1 MSLRRTFNRLM
12 GGFIF
17 FAILAIGQ
25 GVSAEITFD
34 IIDDFEEEFVPKDT
48 FGQIPP
54 GWTVIGSNTVKYS
67 QGNEAYNGLYG
78 LHANATRYSDYYG
91 VLVKEAF
98 NTGYSNETIH
108 FSIHAKA
115 QTSGACSFALAITS
129 DGTTTEDF
137 LYWDSN
143 SETDWRTAELDI
155 DVPQSGEVEIAL
167 IFGHDTSSGSS
178 TIDVDYL
185 TIGCFESIYYRDV
198 DEDGYGNPSDSII
211 ACEPPVGYVINHDD
225 CDDGNA
231 LVNPGASE
239 SVADGMDQNCDGG
252 ELCYV
257 DADDDGYRPDDSS
270 TVASAN
276 LSCTDSGEAVAAD
289 PVNDCDD
296 GDASVNPGATEVC
309 SDNIDNDCL
318 NGDLIC
324 QDNSDYDNDGL
335 SYGEEVNIYLSNP
348 HKSDT
353 DDDMLDDGIEVTYWG
368 ADWNANP
375 DGDLLVN
382 LLDPDSDNDGL
393 NDGFEVNIL
402 GTDPALIDTD
412 TNGIPDGD
420 EDYDGDG
427 FTNAEEVQCGSD
439 PVDSS
444 SRCARGLPWLMLLLD

>member
-1 MSLRRTFNRLM
+1 
-12 GGFIF
+12 
-17 FAILAIGQ
+17 
-25 GVSAEITFD
+25 
-34 IIDDFEEEFVPKDT
+34 
-48 FGQIPP
+48 
-54 GWTVIGSNTVKYS
+54 
-67 QGNEAYNGLYG
+67 
-78 LHANATRYSDYYG
+78 
-91 VLVKEAF
+91 
-98 NTGYSNETIH
+98 
-108 FSIHAKA
+108 
-115 QTSGACSFALAITS
+115 
-129 DGTTTEDF
+129 
-137 LYWDSN
+137 
-143 SETDWRTAELDI
+143 
-155 DVPQSGEVEIAL
+155 
-167 IFGHDTSSGSS
+167 
-178 TIDVDYL
+178 
-185 TIGCFESIYYRDV
+185 
-198 DEDGYGNPSDSII
+198 
-211 ACEPPVGYVINHDD
+211 
-225 CDDGNA
+225 
-231 LVNPGASE
+231 
-239 SVADGMDQNCDGG
+239 
-252 ELCYV
+252 
-257 DADDDGYRPDDSS
+257 
-270 TVASAN
+270 
-276 LSCTDSGEAVAAD
+276 
-289 PVNDCDD
+289 
-296 GDASVNPGATEVC
+296 VNPGATEVC

-348 HKSDT
+348 HNSDT

>member
-1 MSLRRTFNRLM
+1 MR
-12 GGFIF
+12 GFIF

-25 GVSAEITFD
+25 GVSAEIKFD
-34 IIDDFEEEFVPKDT
+34 IIDDFEEVFVSQGS
-48 FGQIPP
+48 FGQIPT
-54 GWTVIGSNTVKYS
+54 GWTVSGTDKVKYS
-67 QGNEAYNGLYG
+67 KGNEAYNGLYG
-78 LHANATRYSDYYG
+78 LHANATWNPQYYG
-91 VLVKEAF
+91 VLVKKAF

-108 FSIHAKA
+108 FSIHVKA

-129 DGTTTEDF
+129 DGTTTNNF

-143 SETDWRTAELDI
+143 SETDWRSAELDI
-155 DVPQSGEVEIAL
+155 DVPKSGEVEIAL
-167 IFGHDTSSGSS
+167 KFSHDTSSGSS

-348 HKSDT
+348 HNSDT